1 MLRRNNFYL
10 KANLAMSTR
19 PSKPLSLRNERAA
32 RRLGWTPQSPV
43 TWREFLEQY
52 PYQAA
57 AIAAPRGQDLST
69 AA

>member
-1 MLRRNNFYL
+1 MKIRQMQTNF
-10 KANLAMSTR
+10 SR
-19 PSKPLSLRNERAA
+19 KPLVLRNERAA
-32 RRLGWTPQSPV
+32 RRLGWTPESRV

-57 AIAAPRGQDLST
+57 EIAAAARQDLST